1 MKTIRILALHL
12 AYGGVEKAII
22 SMANLFAEKYN
33 VEIICVYNMPGSPA
47 FPLDSRVKVSYLLDE
62 IPNREQWKDAVRRK
76 DPAAFIRESIKSV
89 RVLVGKKLAVINTV
103 KSIHEGIL
111 ISTRHEDN
119 LVLSKYGDNNVL
131 KIAQLHHDHN
141 FEKKYVR
148 AFERDYANIDVFAL
162 LAPKM
167 RDEVR
172 EIMKNN
178 SHTRI
183 VHIPNFLESYPEN
196 VALDEKKKIVVA
208 VGRLDA
214 VKGFDRLIRMFA
226 RIHEQADDWVL
237 HIVGE
242 GAERV
247 NLERLIRENRAES
260 YIKLIGMLDS
270 VQVEREMKQA
280 SIYAMTSKSEGF
292 AFVIIEAQSC
302 YLPTVAFDVRVGPG
316 MLIKDGETGY
326 LVADGDE
333 DAYIARVLE
342 LIADG
347 NLRKHMGKEAQRHSL
362 LYSRENVADIWY
374 SVLEEV
380 ND

>member
-22 SMANLFAEKYN
+22 SMANLFAEKFN

-47 FPLDSRVKVSYLLDE
+47 FPLDRRVKVRYLLDE
-62 IPNREQWKDAVRRK
+62 IPNREQWKDAVRRRA
-76 DPAAFIRESIKSV
+76 PLAFIRESIKSV
-89 RVLVGKKLAVINTV
+89 RVLAGKKLAVINTI
-103 KSIHEGIL
+103 KSIHDGIL

-119 LVLSKYGDNNVL
+119 LVLSKYGDKNVL

-148 AFERDYANIDVFAL
+148 AFERDYGNIDVFAL

-167 RDEVR
+167 RDEVK
-172 EIMKNN
+172 EIMRHN
-178 SHTRI
+178 SKTRI
-183 VHIPNFLESYPEN
+183 VHIPNFLENYPNIVNLETK
-196 VALDEKKKIVVA
+196 EKIVVA

-214 VKGFDRLIRMFA
+214 VKGFDRLIRMFV
-226 RIHEQADDWVL
+226 RIHEQAEDWVL

-242 GAERV
+242 GAERE
-247 NLERLIRENRAES
+247 NLEKLIRENKAES
-260 YIKLIGMLDS
+260 YIKLIGKLDS
-270 VQVEREMKQA
+270 VQVEREMKRA

-302 YLPTVAFDVRVGPG
+302 YLPAVAFDVRVGPG

-333 DAYIARVLE
+333 DAYISRVLE
-342 LIADG
+342 LMADAR
-347 NLRKHMGKEAQRHSL
+347 LRERMGVQAQGHSL
-362 LYSRENVADIWY
+362 LYSRDNVADIWY

>member
-22 SMANLFAEKYN
+22 SMANLFAERYA

-47 FPLDSRVKVSYLLDE
+47 FPLDSRVKVRYLLDE
-62 IPNREQWKDAVRRK
+62 NPNREQWKAAVRSK
-76 DPAAFIRESIKSV
+76 DPVAFVRESIKSV
-89 RVLVGKKLAVINTV
+89 RVLAGKKLAVVNTI
-103 KSIHEGIL
+103 KSIHDGIL
-111 ISTRHEDN
+111 ITTRHEDN
-119 LVLSKYGDNNVL
+119 LVLSKYGDKNIL

-148 AFERDYANIDVFAL
+148 AFERNYDNIDVFAL
-162 LAPKM
+162 LAPKL
-167 RDEVR
+167 RDEVKD
-172 EIMKNN
+172 IMKNN
-178 SHTRI
+178 GHTKI
-183 VHIPNFLESYPEN
+183 VHIPNFLESYPES
-196 VALDEKKKIVVA
+196 VDIEAKEKIVVA

-214 VKGFDRLIRMFA
+214 VKGFDRLVRMFA
-226 RIHEQADDWVL
+226 RIHEKAEDWTL

-242 GAERV
+242 GSQREY
-247 NLERLIRENRAES
+247 LEKLIREYKAEN

-270 VQVEREMKQA
+270 VQVEQEMKRA

-302 YLPTVAFDVRVGPG
+302 HLPVVAFDVRVGPG
-316 MLIKDGETGY
+316 MLLKDGETGY

-333 DAYIARVLE
+333 EAYIRRVIE
-342 LIADG
+342 LMGDAA
-347 NLRKHMGKEAQRHSL
+347 LRKRMGEEAQRHSV
-362 LYSRENVADIWY
+362 LYSRENVADIWN
-374 SVLEEV
+374 SVLEEA